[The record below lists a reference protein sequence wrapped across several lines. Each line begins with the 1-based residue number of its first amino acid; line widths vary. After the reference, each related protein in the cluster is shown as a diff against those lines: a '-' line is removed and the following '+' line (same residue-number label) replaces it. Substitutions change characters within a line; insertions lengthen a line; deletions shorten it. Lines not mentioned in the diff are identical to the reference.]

1 MIVRG
6 LIIAASGFIFIFAP
20 GVPIALI
27 RQRILA
33 QGRSV
38 LSWGIIVGLIATF
51 QALFI
56 QNLVEP
62 IFIGEA
68 EVIVPTRIEEYI
80 VLFGGTILTAIMIA
94 GWLYFA
100 LLYQPST
107 PRGWISFILLGLIF
121 WWVYLLFRRNDQDVK
136 VPLME
141 GLSIG
146 FGSALL
152 AQVFKGMIL
161 VTAGFRLL
169 FGGTGDA
176 ILNDLANAPFVDLVA
191 GLLALIL
198 SRVAILVVG
207 GIVGVLVARAVSGE
221 RRPFVLAIIVTIL
234 FDLVLAAI
242 TLLLSGETL
251 EQLVTGGAG
260 GVGLRT
266 SVVSILYYALVFI
279 FGYQWLVRRK
289 ESEGGAI

>member
-1 MIVRG
+1 M
-6 LIIAASGFIFIFAP
+6 
-20 GVPIALI
+20 
-27 RQRILA
+27 A

-38 LSWGIIVGLIATF
+38 LSWGIIVWIIAYF
-51 QALFI
+51 HAQFI
-56 QNLVEP
+56 VNLLEP

-68 EVIVPTRIEEYI
+68 EVIVPTSVEEYI
-80 VLFGGTILTAIMIA
+80 VLFGGILLTATIIA

-107 PRGWISFILLGLIF
+107 SRGWISFILLGLIF
-121 WWVYLLFRRNDQDVK
+121 WWVYLLIRRKDQNVK
-136 VPLME
+136 ITLIE

-169 FGGTGDA
+169 FGGTDDA
-176 ILNDLANAPFVDLVA
+176 ILNDFANAPIVDLVV

-207 GIVGVLVARAVSGE
+207 GVVGVLIARAVSGE
-221 RRPFVLAIIVTIL
+221 RRNIALAIVISML
-234 FDLVLAAI
+234 FDLVLVAI
-242 TLLLSGETL
+242 TLLISGETL

-260 GVGLRT
+260 GVSLFT
-266 SVVSILYYALVFI
+266 SIVSIIYYILVFV
-279 FGYQWLVRRK
+279 FGYQWLIRRR
-289 ESEGGAI
+289 ESEERVI